1 LKNIIYQGIT
11 LTHNYKI
18 LVSTG
23 CSFTAGHNKWNEVT
37 AEGLN
42 IPCTN
47 YAKIGSGNAHI
58 SRSLVYGV
66 YKALETYDPSEILV
80 GIMWSGKSR
89 YDNYHADLSVHKF
102 KNKPMY
108 NFVEE
113 DPTGG
118 YVRIPHDNPDWYS
131 APFFRLYY
139 DEVGA
144 CIHTFDQ
151 ILKAQWLLESHNI
164 QYFMTCYDLSVLPEE
179 ELTDHPSLKHLKAM
193 INWDKFLPVNNCFD
207 WCVKSGIPGYFPDE
221 PSRLAGEDN
230 PNKILQVA
238 ATHPTPQQQQG
249 FAEQV
254 ILPFLLEKYNIS

>member
-1 LKNIIYQGIT
+1 MS
-11 LTHNYKI
+11 HNYKI

-23 CSFTAGHNKWNEVT
+23 CSFTADHNKWNEFT

-42 IPCTN
+42 IPCIN
-47 YAKIGSGNAHI
+47 YAKSASGNAHI

-80 GIMWSGKSR
+80 GLMWSSKSR
-89 YDNYHADLSVHKF
+89 YDNYHADLSVLKF

-113 DPTGG
+113 DKDGG
-118 YVRIPHDNPDWYS
+118 YVRMPPDNPDWYS

-139 DEVGA
+139 DEVGV
-144 CIHTFDQ
+144 CIHTLDQ

-164 QYFMTCYDLSVLPEE
+164 QYFMTCYADDVLPQK
-179 ELTDHPSLKHLKAM
+179 ELDAHPSLKHLTAM
-193 INWDKFLPVNNCFD
+193 INWDKFLPVDNCLD
-207 WCVKSGIPGYFPDE
+207 WCIKSGILGYFPDE
-221 PSRLAGEDN
+221 PSRLAAMTN
-230 PNKILQVA
+230 TNKFVRSA
-238 ATHPTPQQQQG
+238 ATHPTPEQQRG

>member
-1 LKNIIYQGIT
+1 MS
-11 LTHNYKI
+11 HNYKI

-23 CSFTAGHNKWNEVT
+23 CSFTAEYNKWNQFT

-42 IPCTN
+42 IPYVN
-47 YAKIGSGNAHI
+47 YAKGSAGNAHI

-80 GIMWSGKSR
+80 GIMWSGKDR
-89 YDNYHADLSVHKF
+89 YDNYYADISAPKF
-102 KNKPMY
+102 KEKLIY
-108 NFVEE
+108 NFVE
-113 DPTGG
+113 DDLNGG
-118 YVRIPHDNPDWYS
+118 YVRIMHHTPDWYS
-131 APFFRLYY
+131 TPFFRLYY

-164 QYFMTCYDLSVLPEE
+164 QYFMTCYDLNVLPEE